1 MFIAVIA
8 GYVVAALL
16 AFCGLFGIILFLTGE
31 QEIAGQAAFIKEIA
45 LAAWPLAAG
54 TVIYLLTQIALLLER
69 QGILTADWQEQN
81 SGAKQSDDDS
91 KLKPPA
97 PLPAGSYFHAGPA
110 PSPPPMPRMTPTL
123 PQPPAQ
129 SAETEPSIQEAAD
142 IATLAARAAAQEAA
156 EPSEEIKPVIK
167 RRESDLSFFR
177 VD

>member
-8 GYVVAALL
+8 GYVIAALL
-16 AFCGLFGIILFLTGE
+16 AFCGLFGIILFLTDE
-31 QEIAGQAAFIKEIA
+31 QQIAGQAAFIKEIA

-81 SGAKQSDDDS
+81 SEAKQNGEDDG

-97 PLPAGSYFHAGPA
+97 PLPAGSYFHASPA
-110 PSPPPMPRMTPTL
+110 PPSPMPRMTPTL
-123 PQPPAQ
+123 PQPPTQ
-129 SAETEPSIQEAAD
+129 SAEAEPSIQEAAD
-142 IATLAARAAAQEAA
+142 IASLAARAAAQEAA